1 MLDIFTA
8 DFADN
13 ADFFC
18 CSGGLRPSQI
28 NATLTERR
36 YSKSPAHDVDGENAA
51 LMTCKQ
57 VVNEVADD

>member
-1 MLDIFTA
+1 MLDVLTA

-18 CSGGLRPSQI
+18 CKI

-36 YSKSPAHDVDGENAA
+36 YNESPANDVDGENAA
-51 LMTCKQ
+51 LMTGKQ
-57 VVNEVADD
+57 VVDEVADD